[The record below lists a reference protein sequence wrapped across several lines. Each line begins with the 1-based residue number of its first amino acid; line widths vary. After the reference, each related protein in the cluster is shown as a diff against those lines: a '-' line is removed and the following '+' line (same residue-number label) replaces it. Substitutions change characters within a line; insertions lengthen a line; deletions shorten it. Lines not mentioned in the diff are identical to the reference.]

1 MAAPPSQPS
10 RVFAIV
16 PAAGRSRRM
25 GTPKQF
31 LDVGGRTMLDA
42 LLQPLLAADI
52 AGVLLVTHQGIAEQ
66 LSLPDDPRIQLAA
79 NEDEHSEMIDSIRIG
94 LRAWRKREQ
103 INDADGFLVCPADHP
118 GITTKDFNRCVTGF
132 CSAPDRIVI
141 ATRAGKRGHPIIF
154 PAALTAFVESSAC
167 DAGLNALPRQHADHI
182 VHVEC
187 TSAGVSRDI
196 DTPQDYEALD

>member
-1 MAAPPSQPS
+1 MAPTSSQPS

-25 GTPKQF
+25 GSPKQL

-42 LLQPLLAADI
+42 LLQPLLAADV
-52 AGVLLVTHQGIAEQ
+52 AGVMLVTHQGIAEQ
-66 LSLPDDPRIQLAA
+66 LTLPDDPRIHLAA

-94 LRAWRKREQ
+94 LRAWRQCER
-103 INDADGFLVCPADHP
+103 IDDRDGFLVCPADHP
-118 GITTKDFNRCVTGF
+118 GIATEDFNSCAAGF
-132 CSAPDRIVI
+132 RSAPDRIII
-141 ATRAGKRGHPIIF
+141 ATRAGKRGHPIVF
-154 PAALTAFVESSAC
+154 PAGLAAFVESSAC
-167 DAGLNALPRQHADHI
+167 DAGLNALPRQHANRI

-187 TSAGVSRDI
+187 ASAGVSRDI